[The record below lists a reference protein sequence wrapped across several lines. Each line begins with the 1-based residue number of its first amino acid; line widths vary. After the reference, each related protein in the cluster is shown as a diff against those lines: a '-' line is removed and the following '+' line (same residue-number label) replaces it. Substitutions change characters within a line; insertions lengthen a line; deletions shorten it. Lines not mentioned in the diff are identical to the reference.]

1 MNRLYD
7 RYVFTSTE
15 KKLKYIYGK
24 ENYVLPGVGPDQ
36 TYKTIFETCLI
47 EYPHM
52 DNLKL
57 MGFKFNEQLTIH
69 HNMSNQ
75 VMSFLSSNFI
85 KASIGD
91 EGQKLFTENV
101 LPGLLQKIGVLDESE
116 PEKNKTP
123 KKGSLV
129 DSPKGKDLK
138 FKDKKAKNEQNE
150 QIEKENLKEMSTS
163 Y

>member
-7 RYVFTSTE
+7 RYVFTSTD
-15 KKLKYIYGK
+15 KRLKYIYGK
-24 ENYVLPGVGPDQ
+24 ENYVLPAVGPDQ

-75 VMSFLSSNFI
+75 VMSFLSTNFI

-91 EGQKLFTENV
+91 EGQKLFTEDV

-116 PEKNKTP
+116 PENDKTP
-123 KKGSLV
+123 KKEGFT
-129 DSPKGKDLK
+129 DSPKVNESK
-138 FKDKKAKNEQNE
+138 FKDKKATKEQNE